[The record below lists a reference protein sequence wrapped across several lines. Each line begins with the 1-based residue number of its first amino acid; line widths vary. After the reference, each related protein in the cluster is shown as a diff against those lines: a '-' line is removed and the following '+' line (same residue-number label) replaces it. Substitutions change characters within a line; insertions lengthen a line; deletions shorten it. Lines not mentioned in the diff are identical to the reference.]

1 MSGLDTV
8 ELVLRDFSTW
18 LRRLFLASLS
28 RNDSASEG
36 ADSFVFPSEPL
47 SLARHLRRLTRID
60 PLPYPTPPSQIRN
73 KQSSTRTGQDAA
85 ASNRTHYTA

>member
-36 ADSFVFPSEPL
+36 VDSFVFPSEPL
-47 SLARHLRRLTRID
+47 SLARHLRHEKKPPERRINRQRVCYNYNTR
-60 PLPYPTPPSQIRN
+60 PVQTTGPT
-73 KQSSTRTGQDAA
+73 
-85 ASNRTHYTA
+85 